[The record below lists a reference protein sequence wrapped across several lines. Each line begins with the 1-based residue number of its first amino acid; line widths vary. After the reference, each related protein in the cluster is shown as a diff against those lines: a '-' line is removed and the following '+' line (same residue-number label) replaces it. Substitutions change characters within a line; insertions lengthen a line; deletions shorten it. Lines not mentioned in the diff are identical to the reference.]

1 MGICMNGLDL
11 PGRQAAGS
19 TRHKELWTLVQLAQD
34 LGRHNNEHTWPLSS
48 PRLIEEE
55 RGVLA
60 FQVRPKKVAQALAW
74 ASTTS

>member
-11 PGRQAAGS
+11 PGRQVAGS

-34 LGRHNNEHTWPLSS
+34 LGRHNNEYN
-48 PRLIEEE
+48 RLIEEE

-60 FQVRPKKVAQALAW
+60 FQVCPVCMLAQATAW
-74 ASTTS
+74 GWA